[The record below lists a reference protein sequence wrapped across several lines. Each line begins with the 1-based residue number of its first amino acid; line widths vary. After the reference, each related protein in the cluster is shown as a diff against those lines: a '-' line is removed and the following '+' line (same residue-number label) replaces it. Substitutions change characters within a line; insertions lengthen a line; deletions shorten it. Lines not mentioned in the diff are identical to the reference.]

1 MNGSKCG
8 EMMGSYLDHY
18 KNLFCPP
25 QKYEDYICDDPNW
38 AYNHFSW
45 DYWGPHNCI
54 GSCEEPGFDC
64 DACSNKKY
72 FHCKRKNESVCLHP
86 DLKCDGHQHCDDG
99 SDENLDL
106 CYVPYVEN
114 GIIEKYAT
122 FQCPNFHYPVI
133 KTVATICNGVHECY
147 GHSDESNCENET
159 DEQFIIASVCLF
171 LTVYWIARKGTFFY
185 SFYLMEARCQ

>member
-1 MNGSKCG
+1 
-8 EMMGSYLDHY
+8 MMGSYLDHY

-54 GSCEEPGFDC
+54 GSCAEPGFDC

-99 SDENLDL
+99 SDENNVADTPKDDTLSEDTNLDIQSQL
-106 CYVPYVEN
+106 LLN
-114 GIIEKYAT
+114 I
-122 FQCPNFHYPVI
+122 
-133 KTVATICNGVHECY
+133 
-147 GHSDESNCENET
+147 
-159 DEQFIIASVCLF
+159 
-171 LTVYWIARKGTFFY
+171 
-185 SFYLMEARCQ
+185 